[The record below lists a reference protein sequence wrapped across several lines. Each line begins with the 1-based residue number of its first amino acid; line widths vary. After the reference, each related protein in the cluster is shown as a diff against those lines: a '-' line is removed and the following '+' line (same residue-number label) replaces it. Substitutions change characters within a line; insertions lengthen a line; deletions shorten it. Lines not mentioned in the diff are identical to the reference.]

1 MDFTYSPAETEFRL
15 ALRSWLRDALPAG
28 WGETVFEPEDEDE
41 RAKFRLDWERT
52 LHAGGWSG
60 INWPK
65 EYGGRGATLVER
77 AIFAEE
83 TARARTPEGLNIIGH
98 NLVATTLLHH
108 GTEAQKQRFLP
119 PIMASDEVWCQGFSE
134 PNAGSDLASVRTK
147 AERHGDKFIV
157 NGQKVWTSYAQYS
170 QWCFA
175 LVRTDPSAPKHK
187 GLSFLLIDMASPGI
201 SIRPLRQISGECEFN
216 ETFFDNVEV
225 PVENIVGEIN
235 GGWTIA
241 MTTLAYERGPEDAL
255 GRQIRF
261 KQELDQLLI
270 ALSAQKRG
278 NSTAI
283 DDPDNR
289 QKLARSI
296 TEVEAM
302 RLNSLRT
309 FSKYLNGEER
319 GPDASLIKLYWS
331 HAAQRLYETALDTLG
346 PLAPLGGSDVRAAAS
361 GRFQLSY
368 LQSKAFTIYSGSSEI
383 QRNIIGERMLG
394 LPKSGSPAV

>member
-1 MDFTYSPAETEFRL
+1 VDFAFSPAETEFRM
-15 ALRSWLRDALPAG
+15 ALRNWLDQALPAG
-28 WGETVFEPEDEDE
+28 WGDTVLEPEDEDQ
-41 RAKFRLDWERT
+41 RAMFRLDWERK

-83 TARARTPEGLNIIGH
+83 MARARAPEGLNIIGH
-98 NLVATTLLHH
+98 NLVGTTLLRH

-119 PIMASDEVWCQGFSE
+119 KIISSDEVWCQGFSE
-134 PNAGSDLASVRTK
+134 PNAGSDLASVRTR
-147 AERHGDKFIV
+147 AERRGDKFVV
-157 NGQKVWTSYAQYS
+157 NGQKIWTSFAQYS
-170 QWCFA
+170 HWCFA
-175 LVRTDPSAPKHK
+175 LVRTDPDAPKHK

-201 SIRPLRQISGECEFN
+201 TIKPLRQISGEREFN
-216 ETFFDNVEV
+216 ETFFDDVEV
-225 PVENIVGEIN
+225 PVENVVGDIN
-235 GGWTIA
+235 DGWRIA

-261 KQELDQLLI
+261 KQELDKLLLTL
-270 ALSAQKRG
+270 AAEPRG
-278 NSTAI
+278 AASAI
-283 DDPDNR
+283 DNPAVR
-289 QKLARSI
+289 QQLARSV
-296 TEVEAM
+296 TEVEVM

-331 HAAQRLYETALDTLG
+331 HAAQRLYETALDALG
-346 PLAPLGGSDVRAAAS
+346 PIAPLAGGDAHAAAG
-361 GRFQLSY
+361 GRFQLSW

-394 LPKSGSPAV
+394 LPK

>member
-1 MDFTYSPAETEFRL
+1 MDFAFTPAEDDFRNS
-15 ALRSWLRDALPAG
+15 LRKWLVNALPAG
-28 WGETVFEPEDEDE
+28 WGVTVFEPEDEDE
-41 RAKFRLDWERT
+41 RAHFRLKWERT
-52 LHAGGWSG
+52 LHSGGWSG

-83 TARARTPEGLNIIGH
+83 MARAGAPEGLNIIGH

-108 GTEAQKQRFLP
+108 GTEAQKKRFLP
-119 PIMASDEVWCQGFSE
+119 KIMASDEVWCQGFSE
-134 PNAGSDLASVRTK
+134 PNAGSDLASVRTR
-147 AERHGDKFIV
+147 AERRGDTFIV
-157 NGQKVWTSYAQYS
+157 NGQKIWTSYAQYS
-170 QWCFA
+170 HWCFA
-175 LVRTDPSAPKHK
+175 LVRTDPDALKHK
-187 GLSFLLIDMASPGI
+187 GLSFLLIDMTSPGI
-201 SIRPLRQISGECEFN
+201 SIRPLRQISGESEFN
-216 ETFFDNVEV
+216 ETFFDDVEV
-225 PVENIVGEIN
+225 PVANIVGEIN
-235 GGWTIA
+235 DGWRIA

-261 KQELDQLLI
+261 KQELDRLLTTV
-270 ALSAQKRG
+270 AEQKRG
-278 NSTAI
+278 EGYAI
-283 DDPDNR
+283 DDADTR

-296 TEVEAM
+296 TEVEVM

-331 HAAQRLYETALDTLG
+331 HAAQRMYEAALDALG
-346 PLAPLGGSDVRAAAS
+346 PLAPLGGNDPRAAGG
-361 GRFQLSY
+361 GRFQLSW

-394 LPKSGSPAV
+394 LPR

>member
-1 MDFTYSPAETEFRL
+1 MDFNYTQAETEFRL
-15 ALRSWLRDALPAG
+15 SLRHWLVDALPKG
-28 WGETVFEPEDEDE
+28 WGETVFEPEDEHE
-41 RAKFRLDWERT
+41 RAMFRLAWERK
-52 LHAGGWSG
+52 LHSGGWSG

-83 TARARTPEGLNIIGH
+83 MARARAPEIINIVGQ
-98 NLVATTLLHH
+98 NLAGPTILQF
-108 GTEAQKQRFLP
+108 GTEKQKQRFLP
-119 PIMASDEVWCQGFSE
+119 KIISSDEVWCQGFSE
-134 PNAGSDLASVRTK
+134 PNAGSDLASVRMK
-147 AERHGDKFIV
+147 AERVGDKFVV
-157 NGQKVWTSYAQYS
+157 NGQKIWTSFAQYS

-175 LVRTDPSAPKHK
+175 LVRTDPELPKHK

-201 SIRPLRQISGECEFN
+201 SIRPLRQISGESEFN

-225 PVENIVGEIN
+225 PIENIVGDVN
-235 GGWTIA
+235 DGWRIA
-241 MTTLAYERGPEDAL
+241 MATLAHERGPEDAL

-261 KQELDQLLI
+261 KQELDQLLMT
-270 ALSAQKRG
+270 LSAQDRG
-278 NSTAI
+278 EGKAI
-283 DDPDNR
+283 DDRDVR
-289 QKLARSI
+289 QKLALSVI
-296 TEVEAM
+296 EVEVM

-309 FSKYLNGEER
+309 FSKFLNGQER

-331 HAAQRLYETALDTLG
+331 HAAQNMYENALDALG
-346 PLAPLGGSDVRAAAS
+346 PLAPLGGNDPLAPAA

-394 LPKSGSPAV
+394 LPR

>member
-1 MDFTYSPAETEFRL
+1 MDFAYTPAETEFRMTLRHWL
-15 ALRSWLRDALPAG
+15 ADALPKG

-41 RAKFRLDWERT
+41 RAMFRLEWERK
-52 LHAGGWSG
+52 LHSGGWSG

-83 TARARTPEGLNIIGH
+83 MARAGAPEGLNIIGH
-98 NLVATTLLHH
+98 NLAGTTILRH
-108 GTEAQKQRFLP
+108 GTEEQKKRFLP
-119 PIMASDEVWCQGFSE
+119 KIISSDEVWCQGFSE

-147 AERHGDKFIV
+147 AERRGDHFVV
-157 NGQKVWTSYAQYS
+157 NGQKIWTSFAQYS

-175 LVRTDPSAPKHK
+175 LVRTDPDAPKHK
-187 GLSFLLIDMASPGI
+187 GLSFLLIDMSSPGI
-201 SIRPLRQISGECEFN
+201 SIRPLRQISGESEFN
-216 ETFFDNVEV
+216 ETFFDDVIV
-225 PVENIVGEIN
+225 PAENIVGEVN
-235 GGWTIA
+235 DGWKIA

-261 KQELDQLLI
+261 KQELDKLLDTV
-270 ALSAQKRG
+270 SGQRRG
-278 NSTAI
+278 DHQAI
-283 DDPDNR
+283 DEPAIR
-289 QKLARSI
+289 QALAKSI
-296 TEVEAM
+296 TEVEVM

-331 HAAQRLYETALDTLG
+331 HAAQRMYETALDALG
-346 PLAPLGGSDVRAAAS
+346 PTAPLTGNDPDTARS
-361 GRFQLSY
+361 GLFQLSW

-394 LPKSGSPAV
+394 LPR

>member
-1 MDFTYSPAETEFRL
+1 MDFAYSPAEEEFRK
-15 ALRSWLRDALPAG
+15 ALRHWLVDALPKG
-28 WGETVFEPEDEDE
+28 WGETAFEPEDEDQ
-41 RAKFRLDWERT
+41 RAQFRLDWERK
-52 LHAGGWSG
+52 LHSGGWSG

-77 AIFAEE
+77 AIVAEE
-83 TARARTPEGLNIIGH
+83 MARAGAPEGLNIIGH

-119 PIMASDEVWCQGFSE
+119 KIMASDEVWCQGFSE
-134 PNAGSDLASVRTK
+134 PNAGSDLASVRTR
-147 AERHGDKFIV
+147 AERRGDKFVV
-157 NGQKVWTSYAQYS
+157 NGQKIWTSYAQYS
-170 QWCFA
+170 DWCFA
-175 LVRTDPSAPKHK
+175 LVRTDPDAVKHK
-187 GLSFLLIDMASPGI
+187 GLSFLLIDMKSPGI
-201 SIRPLRQISGECEFN
+201 SIRPLRQISGESEFN
-216 ETFFDNVEV
+216 ETFFDEVEV
-225 PVENIVGEIN
+225 PVENLVGDIN
-235 GGWTIA
+235 DGWRIA

-261 KQELDQLLI
+261 KQELDRLL
-270 ALSAQKRG
+270 ATVAEQKRG
-278 NSTAI
+278 DGYAI
-283 DDPDNR
+283 HDADIR

-296 TEVEAM
+296 TEVEVM

-331 HAAQRLYETALDTLG
+331 HAAQRLYETALDALG
-346 PLAPLGGSDVRAAAS
+346 PLAPLAGKDALAPAG
-361 GRFQLSY
+361 GRFQLSW

-394 LPKSGSPAV
+394 LPR

>member
-1 MDFTYSPAETEFRL
+1 MDFNYTQAETEFRL
-15 ALRSWLRDALPAG
+15 SLRHWLVDALPKG
-28 WGETVFEPEDEDE
+28 WGETVFEPEDEHE
-41 RAKFRLDWERT
+41 RAMFRLAWERK
-52 LHAGGWSG
+52 LHSGGWSG

-83 TARARTPEGLNIIGH
+83 MARARAPEIINIVGQ
-98 NLVATTLLHH
+98 NLAGPTILQF
-108 GTEAQKQRFLP
+108 GTEKQKQRFLP
-119 PIMASDEVWCQGFSE
+119 QIISSEEVWCQGFSE

-147 AERHGDKFIV
+147 AERVGDKFVV
-157 NGQKVWTSYAQYS
+157 NGQKIWTSFAQYS

-175 LVRTDPSAPKHK
+175 LVRTDPDLPKHK

-201 SIRPLRQISGECEFN
+201 SIRPLRQISGESEFN

-225 PVENIVGEIN
+225 PIENIVGDVN
-235 GGWTIA
+235 DGWRIA
-241 MTTLAYERGPEDAL
+241 MATLAHERGPEDAL

-261 KQELDQLLI
+261 KQELDQLLMT
-270 ALSAQKRG
+270 LSAQDRG
-278 NSTAI
+278 EGKAI
-283 DDPDNR
+283 DDRDVR
-289 QKLARSI
+289 QKLALSVI
-296 TEVEAM
+296 EVEVM

-309 FSKYLNGEER
+309 FSKFLNGQER

-331 HAAQRLYETALDTLG
+331 HAAQNMYENALDALG
-346 PLAPLGGSDVRAAAS
+346 PLAPLGGNDPLAPAA

-394 LPKSGSPAV
+394 LPR